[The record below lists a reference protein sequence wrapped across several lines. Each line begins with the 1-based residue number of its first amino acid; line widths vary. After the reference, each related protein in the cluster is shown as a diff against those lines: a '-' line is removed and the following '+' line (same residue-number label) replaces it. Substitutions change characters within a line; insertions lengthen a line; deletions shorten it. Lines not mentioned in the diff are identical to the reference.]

1 MKTFAT
7 TFGIITC
14 LLGFFALVLSLVGVK
29 LSYLLFIDKMGPLA
43 GFVIRLMMI
52 VIGMVIVVLAQTD
65 WKKEIEDGEQPI

>member
-7 TFGIITC
+7 AFGIITC

-29 LSYLLFIDKMGPLA
+29 LSYLLFIDKMGALT

-52 VIGMVIVVLAQTD
+52 VLGLVIVVLAQTN
-65 WKKEIEDGEQPI
+65 WNAEIAEGEQPI